1 MTDYAAL
8 EVRVAALEQQVRQS
22 AADKLDALNFG
33 ISALHGELRVFR
45 QETKEQLDGIDRK
58 LDQNGALMDQN
69 GKLMEEILR
78 RLPPRC

>member
-1 MTDYAAL
+1 MTDDYAAL

-45 QETKEQLDGIDRK
+45 QETKEQLDGIDRG
-58 LDQNGALMDQN
+58 LDQNGA
-69 GKLMEEILR
+69 LMEEILR
-78 RLPPRC
+78 RLPPAAD